1 MALNICALLLV
12 VGITFMNSIF
22 GLFSGLIN
30 AFCAIIAAVVALGY
44 SEALNDLITKQT
56 GLHPSYS
63 EPVCL
68 IVLFIITLVALRLA
82 VDKGIRGN
90 VRIPMYLDWGGGAV
104 AGIVIGQIC
113 VGILLLGVM
122 MLPFGGRVMQ
132 YQRYERDE
140 DNDVD
145 DRGYVEFRR
154 NSIWLRSDEFTAG
167 LVNLLSNGSLRGKT
181 PLAAVYPNFPEW
193 VSWSGNTVQPEPIT
207 APRRDDKGD
216 GFERGLRVAMWW
228 EPKGSVE
235 GRYRKELPT
244 RENQAPQYTRKVY
257 TPEADMKLI
266 AVQLEMDQSSAD
278 RAGKQSPY
286 HRFRPTM
293 IRVVGDVNE
302 EPRHYAARLLG
313 GADPRIG
320 DALRIADV
328 DNNFA
333 IAAGA
338 KTVVNAYFE
347 VDEEFRPHFVE
358 YRRHARA
365 AVPPEPADKP
375 PDEALAAVAAAT
387 SAEPQRGTGTRR
399 GTTGFMRTLV
409 QPYGDIDDLPFRMS
423 AARVRGGTDV
433 TVEGELFVSGR
444 IAGDRERLEA
454 SEDEATV
461 GKFKLPAGSHL
472 CQVRYQPYKAQTLVG
487 DVFNYAA
494 RTANQY
500 SAYDNE
506 GNRYPLVGYFAIV
519 PRSRGTTYLELFFA
533 GGRDDPLSM
542 TFRGMLDFKHIEPR
556 ELTQEQAELG
566 LLFLVP
572 PGKMIREIT
581 NQKGDGVSGLRIRM
595 RDYP

>member
-12 VGITFMNSIF
+12 LGIIFMNSIF

-44 SEALNDLITKQT
+44 SEALNDLVTKQT

-63 EPVCL
+63 EPACL
-68 IVLFIITLVALRLA
+68 IVLFVITLVVLRMA

-90 VRIPMYLDWGGGAV
+90 VRVPMYLDWGGGAL

-140 DNDVD
+140 NNDVD
-145 DRGYVEFRR
+145 DRGYVEFHR
-154 NSIWLRSDEFTAG
+154 NSIWLRSDEFTTG
-167 LVNLLSNGSLRGKT
+167 LVNLLSNGCLRGKT
-181 PLAAVYPNFPEW
+181 PLAAVYPDFPEW
-193 VSWSGNTVQPEPIT
+193 VSWSGNTVQPESIT
-207 APRRDDKGD
+207 APRRDNKGD
-216 GFERGLRVAMWW
+216 GFERGLRVALWW
-228 EPKGSVE
+228 EPKGSLE

-244 RENQAPQYTRKVY
+244 RENQAPPYTREVY
-257 TPEADMKLI
+257 KPEAGMKLI

-278 RAGKQSPY
+278 QAGKESPY

-293 IRVVGDVNE
+293 IRVVGDVDE
-302 EPRHYAARLLG
+302 QPRHYVARLLG
-313 GADPRIG
+313 GVDPNIG

-328 DNNFA
+328 DNDFA
-333 IAAGA
+333 ISASA

-347 VDEEFRPHFVE
+347 VDEGFRPRFVE

-365 AVPPEPADKP
+365 AVPREPADKP
-375 PDEALAAVAAAT
+375 PDEALAVAAAT
-387 SAEPQRGTGTRR
+387 TARPQRGSGTRSGR
-399 GTTGFMRTLV
+399 TGFIRTLV
-409 QPYGDIDDLPFRMS
+409 QPYGDTDDLPFKMS

-433 TVEGELFVSGR
+433 TIDGELFVSGR
-444 IAGDRERLEA
+444 IAGDQERLEA
-454 SEDEATV
+454 SGDEAAV
-461 GKFKLPAGSHL
+461 GKFKRPTGLRL
-472 CQVRYQPYKAQTLVG
+472 CQIHFEPYKAQTVVG

-506 GNRYPLVGYFAIV
+506 GNQYELVGYFAIV
-519 PRSRGTTYLELFFA
+519 PRRGKPYLELFFA
-533 GGRDDPLSM
+533 GGQDDPLRVS
-542 TFRGMLDFKHIEPR
+542 FGGMLDFKHIEPR

-572 PGKMIREIT
+572 PGKTIREIA
-581 NQKGDGVSGLRIRM
+581 NQQGDGVTDLRIRM
-595 RDYP
+595 RDQP

>member
-68 IVLFIITLVALRLA
+68 IVLFIITLIALRMA
-82 VDKGIRGN
+82 VDRGIRGN
-90 VRIPMYLDWGGGAV
+90 VRLPMYLDWGGGAA

-154 NSIWLRSDEFTAG
+154 NSIWLRSDEFTTG

-181 PLAAVYPNFPEW
+181 PLASVYPDYPEW
-193 VSWSGNTVQPEPIT
+193 VSWSGNTVQPESIT
-207 APRRDDKGD
+207 APSRVKGD
-216 GFERGLRVAMWW
+216 GFETGLRVAMWW

-235 GRYRKELPT
+235 GRYRKEVPT
-244 RENQAPQYTRKVY
+244 RTSPDPQYMRTTY
-257 TPEADMKLI
+257 TPEARMKLI

-278 RAGKQSPY
+278 RAGKESPY

-320 DALRIADV
+320 DALRITDV

-333 IAAGA
+333 IPAGA

-365 AVPPEPADKP
+365 AVPREPADQP
-375 PDEALAAVAAAT
+375 PDEALAAAAAA
-387 SAEPQRGTGTRR
+387 SAGPQRGSGTRR
-399 GTTGFMRTLV
+399 GTTGFIRALV
-409 QPYGDIDDLPFRMS
+409 QPYGDIDGLPFRMS

-461 GKFKLPAGSHL
+461 RKFKRPAGFRI
-472 CQVRYQPYKAQTLVG
+472 CQVHYQPYKAQTLVG

-500 SAYDNE
+500 WAYDNE

-519 PRSRGTTYLELFFA
+519 PRRGGPYLELFFA
-533 GGRDDPLSM
+533 GGKDDPLSI
-542 TFRGMLDFKHIEPR
+542 TFGRMLDFKHIEPR
-556 ELTQEQAELG
+556 ELTQEEAELG

-572 PGKMIREIT
+572 PGKTIREIT

-595 RDYP
+595 WDTP

>member
-44 SEALNDLITKQT
+44 SEALNGLITKQT

-63 EPVCL
+63 EPACL
-68 IVLFIITLVALRLA
+68 IVLFIITLVVLRVA
-82 VDKGIRGN
+82 VDRGIRGN
-90 VRIPMYLDWGGGAV
+90 VRVPMYLDWGGGAV

-145 DRGYVEFRR
+145 QRGYVEFRH
-154 NSIWLRSDEFTAG
+154 NSIWLRSDEFTTG

-181 PLAAVYPNFPEW
+181 TLASVYPDYPEW
-193 VSWSGNTVQPEPIT
+193 VSWSGNTVQPESIT
-207 APRRDDKGD
+207 APSRDDKGD

-228 EPKGSVE
+228 EPKGGVE

-244 RENQAPQYTRKVY
+244 RKGQDPQYTRKVY

-266 AVQLEMDQSSAD
+266 AVRLEMDQSSAD
-278 RAGKQSPY
+278 RSGKSSPY

-293 IRVVGDVNE
+293 IRLVGDVNE

-313 GADPRIG
+313 GADPKIG

-333 IAAGA
+333 ISAGA
-338 KTVVNAYFE
+338 KTVVDAYFE
-347 VDEEFRPHFVE
+347 VDEEFRPRFVE

-365 AVPPEPADKP
+365 AVPQEPADKP
-375 PDEALAAVAAAT
+375 PDEALAAAAT
-387 SAEPQRGTGTRR
+387 GAGPAGGTGTRR
-399 GTTGFMRTLV
+399 GATGFIGALV
-409 QPYGDIDDLPFRMS
+409 RPFGDYDELPFKIS
-423 AARVRGGTDV
+423 AARARGGTDV

-444 IAGDRERLEA
+444 IAGDRERIEA
-454 SEDEATV
+454 SKDEASV
-461 GKFKLPAGSHL
+461 FKFKLPGRYRL
-472 CQVRYQPYKAQTLVG
+472 CQIRYKPYEAQSLVG

-494 RTANQY
+494 RTLNQY
-500 SAYDNE
+500 WAEDNA
-506 GNRYPLVGYFAIV
+506 GDRYPLVGYFAIV
-519 PRSRGTTYLELFFA
+519 PRSRGKTYLELFFA
-533 GGRDDPLSM
+533 GGPDDPLSM
-542 TFRGMLDFKHIEPR
+542 TFRGMLDFRHIEPK
-556 ELTQEQAELG
+556 ELTQEEAELG

-572 PGKMIREIT
+572 LGKTIRGIT
-581 NQKGDGVSGLRIRM
+581 NQKGDGIGGLSIRM
-595 RDYP
+595 RGAP